1 MPSSHSGRAC
11 RRRSLLLLVVLAL
24 LLPVAA
30 CGMVPAGDGAHGR
43 PGDSPFGRGEMVDGA
58 EAPPGSGS
66 TAGAARPDTARPEM
80 QPGTS
85 LGGVTLTERRQARV
99 GDEVETVVGF
109 DDPPPAVVIVGESLH
124 SLALRYRTD
133 GAWTDWVPTPD
144 LDHEA
149 PDGVE
154 PGSEGWPAAPPAYG
168 PVWLG
173 GRTDAIA
180 FRSTDGAPVEFDVL
194 SLDPSGRPSR
204 EVTGGSVDHVAGP
217 AAPTPAGP
225 SVFGPVRSLAAAA
238 VAAPAINER
247 SRWAAAGWAV
257 NTKGCGRGPGR
268 ADNIAAAVIHH
279 TVTGNSYRQDQVDDL
294 LRSIYYTHVVINGWC
309 DVGYNFVVDRFG
321 GIWEARTGSR
331 NAAIIGGHAKGFNTG
346 TVGVALLGQ
355 HQSGVSPA
363 SASPSTATAQSVQNL
378 LHWRLG
384 QYGVDPAGMTW
395 LRNYAS
401 SPPLKLKGESW
412 HYVPTVLGHR
422 DLGLTSCPG
431 NLGYS
436 LVRTTPSTLV
446 ARRDLSLPYR
456 FEQWAERSHGP
467 GLLIA
472 DTGGGLRPAGSA
484 PQPTGAT
491 SGVVAPGTVI
501 AVDGDHTGGYQL
513 TSTGELI
520 PFGQAPSA
528 VPAGNWAGSVTAP
541 VDIEVGGGGGWVID
555 ERGVIAAFGAA
566 PAVGPVPV
574 QAPVAAMALDDSGSG
589 YVVDTN
595 GRLHPVGSTAG
606 AEVPALDQPLPAGVR
621 AVDLAVV
628 GFSADSASAG
638 SSPNRPQGWVL
649 DSAGTVRGF
658 GGAPTV
664 AVNGSVR
671 PIAVV
676 VARGEPGGWMVDVT
690 GQVWPFAGA
699 RLIRPVSTDVTRANV
714 VDATQLGLVAST
726 DFLDGPDARYLT
738 ALYRLFNAREAT
750 DAEISR
756 GVAQLEDGEG
766 RSVITDRLA
775 RSPRWAGISIDAM
788 YRDVLGRNPDQAG
801 RRYWLEQI
809 ANGMRYEDLGVY
821 FYGSTEY
828 AERAGGDREYVAT
841 LYRVLLGRQGEP
853 AGLDY
858 WTAQLAQTGVGPPT
872 VAHSFYLSI
881 ESRRDR
887 VAELYRRILGRTP
900 SAAEQD
906 YWAGQLLDIDDVELA
921 AELAASAEYYRKVVE
936 G

>member
-1 MPSSHSGRAC
+1 MPSSPSGCA
-11 RRRSLLLLVVLAL
+11 RRRRPFVLQIALTLLILVTAYGV
-24 LLPVAA
+24 
-30 CGMVPAGDGAHGR
+30 VPTGDGAERHPTDRRSDHGEDR
-43 PGDSPFGRGEMVDGA
+43 DHAATG
-58 EAPPGSGS
+58 PGSGS
-66 TAGAARPDTARPEM
+66 ALRSARPGPEV
-80 QPGTS
+80 GTS
-85 LGGVTLTERRQARV
+85 VGGVTLTDRRQARV
-99 GDEVETVVGF
+99 GGEGETVVGF
-109 DDPPPAVVIVGESLH
+109 DDPPPAVVVVGDSLH
-124 SLALRYRTD
+124 SAAMRYRTD
-133 GAWTDWVPTPD
+133 GAWTEWTPVPD

-154 PGSEGWPAAPPAYG
+154 PKSEGWLAPAPAYG
-168 PVWLG
+168 PIWLG

-180 FRSTDGAPVEFDVL
+180 IKSSDGEPLEFDVL
-194 SLDPSGRPSR
+194 SLDPSGAPS
-204 EVTGGSVDHVAGP
+204 GGADHHPSNRAADEMAGAVIP
-217 AAPTPAGP
+217 AVAGP
-225 SVFGPVRSLAAAA
+225 SVVAPVPRLTAAA
-238 VAAPAINER
+238 VTAPTINQR

-257 NTKGCGRGPGR
+257 DTAGCGRGPSR

-294 LRSIYYTHVVINGWC
+294 LRSIYYTHVVVNGWC

-331 NAAIIGGHAKGFNTG
+331 NAAVIGGHAKGFNTA

-363 SASPSTATAQSVQNL
+363 SASPSTATTKAVQNL

-395 LRNYAS
+395 LRNHAS

-412 HYVPTVLGHR
+412 HYLPTVLGHR

-436 LVRTTPSTLV
+436 VVGATPSALV

-456 FEQWAERSHGP
+456 FEQWTERNHGP
-467 GLLIA
+467 GLLMA
-472 DTGGGLRPAGSA
+472 DTEGGLRPAGSA

-491 SGVVAPGTVI
+491 AGLVAPSRVVAT
-501 AVDGDHTGGYQL
+501 DGDHAGGYQL

-528 VPAGNWAGSVTAP
+528 VPTGNWPRNGADP
-541 VDIEVGGGGGWVID
+541 VDIDIRKGGGGWVID
-555 ERGVIAAFGAA
+555 ERGAIAAFGPA
-566 PAVGPVPV
+566 PTVASISVS
-574 QAPVAAMALDDSGSG
+574 APVAAMALDDTGSG
-589 YVVDTN
+589 YVVDTT

-606 AEVPALDQPLPAGVR
+606 VEVPGLDQALPAGAR
-621 AVDLAVV
+621 AVDLAVIGV
-628 GFSADSASAG
+628 SADSVAAG
-638 SSPNRPQGWVL
+638 PAPNRPRGWVL

-664 AVNGSVR
+664 TVNRSVTPVALAV
-671 PIAVV
+671 A
-676 VARGEPGGWMVDVT
+676 AGEPGGWMIDST

-714 VDATQLGLVAST
+714 VDATQLGLAAT
-726 DFLDGPDARYLT
+726 QDFLAGPDARYLT
-738 ALYRLFNAREAT
+738 ALYRLFNARAAS

-775 RSPRWAGISIDAM
+775 RSPGWAGISIDAM
-788 YRDVLGRNPDQAG
+788 YRDVLGRNPDQDG
-801 RRYWLEQI
+801 RRYWLGQI
-809 ANGMRYEDLGVY
+809 ADGMRYEDLGVY
-821 FYGSTEY
+821 FYGSAEY

-841 LYRVLLGRQGEP
+841 LYQVLLGRQGEP
-853 AGLDY
+853 DGLDY
-858 WTAQLAQTGVGPPT
+858 WTAQLAKPGVGPPT

-887 VAELYRRILGRTP
+887 VSDLYRKILGRTP
-900 SAAEQD
+900 SARERD
-906 YWAGQLLDIDDVELA
+906 YWAGMLLDIDDVELA
-921 AELAASAEYYRKVVE
+921 AELAASAEYYRKVAE